1 MSTSTNLN
9 ETKDL
14 PSRDMPESESLDAA
28 IAADVKATSPTEVKP
43 KPILKKPTFEIPKDG
58 EQEQEQASP
67 AAAPSTTDNAKQE
80 VLSSSSEHVEVPKA
94 ETMKAETINPAVT
107 TVNG

>member
-1 MSTSTNLN
+1 MNTSTKLN

-43 KPILKKPTFEIPKDG
+43 KPILKKPTFGIPKEG
-58 EQEQEQASP
+58 EQEQDETP
-67 AAAPSTTDNAKQE
+67 AAAGPSTTRDAKQD
-80 VLSSSSEHVEVPKA
+80 VPSPTSEHVEVPKA
-94 ETMKAETINPAVT
+94 ETIKAETINPAVT